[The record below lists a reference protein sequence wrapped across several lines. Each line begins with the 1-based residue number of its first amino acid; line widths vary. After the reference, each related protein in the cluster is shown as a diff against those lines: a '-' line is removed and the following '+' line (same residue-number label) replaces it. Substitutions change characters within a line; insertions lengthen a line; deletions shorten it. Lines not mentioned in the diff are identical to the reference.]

1 MAAVKA
7 EQFVDAV
14 SRMVLRVALLKESGK
29 PGFKGLTA
37 AELQELSYLCTA
49 QDCLKPC
56 NSSSSSNSNN
66 VEKEFPN
73 VSGFAR
79 VEGDP
84 LMALVELLDQHVN
97 NAISVRII
105 EASVEVYQS
114 AGESPSQAN
123 AALDQVRMQ
132 MRGVGSESA
141 VTNYKC

>member
-56 NSSSSSNSNN
+56 NSSSSNNN

-123 AALDQVRMQ
+123 AALDQVRIQ